1 MPHPA
6 DPGPTFARPFRSRSL
21 PMTVATKPSV
31 FSRLWALSIAF
42 ALLFPSLPSTA
53 WAAPAKPAVTAP
65 ATNGRTVA
73 LLRFSG
79 GSSVD
84 LRASIQSSLEDKSY
98 TVKPVA
104 LDVPAAAAKVKC
116 KADPASDECVVA
128 IGKWLNSNPKT
139 AADFIVHGRYITGT
153 PNHAEVVVFDIAK
166 SAVVRRFDTITTEGD
181 LIGPVVMPI
190 AVAQSLED
198 YITPPGPVTEQEQAL
213 IAALDEPDKTPEE
226 IAAEA
231 KAVTDAEDAAAK
243 AAAQEQVI
251 DTSNIKVDLKDDFKD
266 FCRTGPR
273 TKRKTKEDRKDL
285 RPKCQRGPFFGYW
298 QPRAWV
304 ALGLTLGSVAG
315 MITFYSLALAAR
327 GPYKDSTDKLDSYLA
342 AVAPKDPRK
351 DPTATTH
358 GDQSYDAL
366 ATEVSRTG
374 AIVRRRA
381 IIGDVLL
388 GTSAV
393 LLGVVGIIIF
403 QDRTDAKNF
412 IREEKGLR
420 MISRIKVAPTFS
432 RRGAGFGLGFNF

>member
-1 MPHPA
+1 M
-6 DPGPTFARPFRSRSL
+6 TAR
-21 PMTVATKPSV
+21 TKPSV

-42 ALLFPSLPSTA
+42 ALLFPSLPQTA
-53 WAAPAKPAVTAP
+53 WAAPAKPAATAP
-65 ATNGRTVA
+65 ATNGRTIA
-73 LLRFSG
+73 MLRFSG
-79 GSSVD
+79 TSSTD
-84 LRASIQSSLEDKSY
+84 LRASIQSSLEEKSY

-104 LDVPAAAAKVKC
+104 LDLAAAAAKVKC
-116 KADPASDECVVA
+116 KADPASDECIVA

-139 AADFIVHGRYITGT
+139 AADFIVHGRYVAGT
-153 PNHAEVVVFDIAK
+153 PNRAEVVVFDIAK
-166 SAVVRRFDTITTEGD
+166 GALVRRFDVNVTDGD
-181 LIGPVVMPI
+181 MIAPVVVPMAI
-190 AVAQSLED
+190 AQSLED
-198 YITPPGPVTEQEQAL
+198 YITPPGPITEQEQAIL
-213 IAALDEPDKTPEE
+213 DALDEPDKTPEE
-226 IAAEA
+226 IAAES

-243 AAAQEQVI
+243 AAAENQVI
-251 DTSNIKVDLKDDFKD
+251 DTSSIQVDLKADFKD

-304 ALGLTLGSVAG
+304 ALGLTLGSLAG
-315 MITFYSLALAAR
+315 MAAFYGAALAAR
-327 GPYKDSTDKLDSYLA
+327 GPYNDATDELDDYLA
-342 AVAPKDPRK
+342 DVAPRDPRK
-351 DPTATTH
+351 DPTAATN

-374 AIVRRRA
+374 SIVRRRA

-393 LLGVVGIIIF
+393 LFGVLAIIVF

-420 MISRIKVAPTFS
+420 MISRIKAAPIFTK
-432 RRGAGFGLGFNF
+432 GGGGFGLGLTF